1 MRIVIMT
8 VDISETLDAG
18 AAEALLSSAVNW
30 KQYDGLRVAT
40 HTTSAIY
47 LVMWGELHWI
57 PDPATFN
64 SIFKDWDG
72 IVNSDYIV
80 DNMPK
85 GLALAPGSFI
95 AISGA
100 SPSWYFVT
108 LGRKLHI
115 PDPATVGR
123 FNFRSPVSI
132 PHLALDYIPTG
143 PNVT

>member
-1 MRIVIMT
+1 MS
-8 VDISETLDAG
+8 VDISDTIDAV
-18 AAEALLSSAVNW
+18 AAEALLTSAVNW
-30 KQYDGLRVAT
+30 KQYDGLRVAA

-64 SIFKDWDG
+64 SIFKDWSG
-72 IVNSDYIV
+72 IINSDYIV

-85 GLALAPGSFI
+85 GLALAAGSFI

-100 SPSWYFVT
+100 SPAWYFVT
-108 LGRKLHI
+108 LGKKLHI
-115 PDPATVGR
+115 PDPATVNR
-123 FNFRSPVSI
+123 FNFRSPISL

>member
-1 MRIVIMT
+1 MS
-8 VDISETLDAG
+8 VDISDTIDAV
-18 AAEALLSSAVNW
+18 AAEALLTSAVNW
-30 KQYDGLRVAT
+30 KQYDGLRVAA

-64 SIFKDWDG
+64 SLFKDWSG
-72 IVNSDYIV
+72 IINSDYIV

-85 GLALAPGSFI
+85 GLALAAGSFI

-100 SPSWYFVT
+100 SPAWYFVT
-108 LGRKLHI
+108 LGKKLHI
-115 PDPATVGR
+115 PDPATVNR
-123 FNFRSPVSI
+123 FNFRSPISL

>member
-1 MRIVIMT
+1 MS
-8 VDISETLDAG
+8 VDISDTIDAV
-18 AAEALLSSAVNW
+18 AAEALLGKAVDW
-30 KQYDGLRVAT
+30 KQYDGLRVT
-40 HTTSAIY
+40 SHTSGAVY
-47 LVMWGELHWI
+47 LVMWGQLHWI

-64 SIFKDWDG
+64 SVFKDWNG

-85 GLALAPGSFI
+85 ALSLAPGSFI

-100 SPSWYFVT
+100 SPAWYFVT
-108 LGRKLHI
+108 LGKKLHI
-115 PDPATVGR
+115 PDPATVNR
-123 FNFRSPVSI
+123 FNFRSPISL

>member
-1 MRIVIMT
+1 MS
-8 VDISETLDAG
+8 VDISDTIDAV
-18 AAEALLSSAVNW
+18 AAEALLANVVDW
-30 KQYDGLRVAT
+30 KQYDGLRVAA
-40 HTTSAIY
+40 HTTSAIC

-64 SIFKDWDG
+64 SLFKDWSG
-72 IVNSDYIV
+72 IINSDYIV

-85 GLALAPGSFI
+85 GLALAAGSFI

-100 SPSWYFVT
+100 SPAWYFVT
-108 LGRKLHI
+108 LGKKLHI
-115 PDPATVGR
+115 PDPATVNR
-123 FNFRSPVSI
+123 FNFRSPISL